1 MVLLLSAITSK
12 QDIKMAVEINSS
24 TVIINGETIAVA
36 KKPKYK
42 RGVPEVSSNT
52 SLIGD
57 SVRVTQSR
65 DYSKAVGEVTISL
78 RNTLSN
84 ITAVEGWQDKVG
96 ANAIRL
102 IDNATGFT
110 KTFNKLSIEED
121 VEIDFDAES
130 FDVTFRGGAGS

>member
-1 MVLLLSAITSK
+1 MS
-12 QDIKMAVEINSS
+12 VEINSS

-57 SVRVTQSR
+57 TVKVTQSL
-65 DYSKAVGEVTISL
+65 DYSKAIGEVIL
-78 RNTLSN
+78 AFRNTIGN
-84 ITAVEGWQDKVG
+84 IKSLEGWQDKVG
-96 ANAIRL
+96 ANAVRL
-102 IDNATGFT
+102 IDNPTGFT

-121 VEIDFDAES
+121 VEIDFDSEL
-130 FDVTFRGGAGS
+130 FEVTFRGGAGS

>member
-1 MVLLLSAITSK
+1 
-12 QDIKMAVEINSS
+12 MAVEINSS
-24 TVIINGETIAVA
+24 TVIVNGETIAVA

-57 SVRVTQSR
+57 TVKVTQSK
-65 DYSKAVGEVTISL
+65 DYSKAIGEVTIAL
-78 RNTLSN
+78 RNTAGN
-84 ITAVEGWQDKVG
+84 IKSVEGWQDKVG

>member
-1 MVLLLSAITSK
+1 
-12 QDIKMAVEINSS
+12 MAVEINAS
-24 TVIINGETIAVA
+24 TVIINGETVAVA

-57 SVRVTQSR
+57 TVKVTQSK
-65 DYSKAVGEVTISL
+65 DYSKAISEVTLAFRHTTGNIKSL
-78 RNTLSN
+78 
-84 ITAVEGWQDKVG
+84 EGWQDKVG

-102 IDNATGFT
+102 IDNPTSFT

-121 VEIDFDAES
+121 VEIDFDSEL
-130 FDVTFRGGAGS
+130 FEVTFRGGAGS

>member
-1 MVLLLSAITSK
+1 MS
-12 QDIKMAVEINSS
+12 VEINSS

-57 SVRVTQSR
+57 TVKVTQSK
-65 DYSKAVGEVTISL
+65 DYSKAISEVTLAFRHTTGNIKSL
-78 RNTLSN
+78 
-84 ITAVEGWQDKVG
+84 EGWQDKVG

-102 IDNATGFT
+102 IDNATSFT

-130 FDVTFRGGAGS
+130 FEVTFRGGAGS